1 MKAICLGLAL
11 FLCLFCAPPTTHA
24 DTVYVSTF
32 SEDSI
37 LSINSNGS
45 VSTFVGPSN
54 PGLNEPWGLAFD
66 GSGNLYVAN
75 YGNNTIEEFNSSGTG
90 AIFANTGLDEPIGLA
105 FDSSGNLYVA
115 NAANSTIEEF
125 SADQPV
131 FHLRV
136 L

>member
-1 MKAICLGLAL
+1 MNLGASLLMAAAI
-11 FLCLFCAPPTTHA
+11 
-24 DTVYVSTF
+24 S
-32 SEDSI
+32 
-37 LSINSNGS
+37 
-45 VSTFVGPSN
+45 
-54 PGLNEPWGLAFD
+54 
-66 GSGNLYVAN
+66 YVAN

-131 FHLRV
+131 FSPPSSLTR
-136 L
+136 